1 MTECGT
7 TTFVSPDGYQAA
19 IPGASAN
26 LVFTGRGDFKARLT
40 WLKLPRL
47 SIFRAREDLA
57 RIAYL
62 SLLPTESFISFPIG
76 SGTRLLWSGLALRR
90 GEIVFHARGE
100 RSHQRTM
107 GASHWGLISMP
118 PQQLAAY
125 GKVLAGVKIFPPPV
139 GCVLQPSPAASAL
152 LLRLHSKACDLAET
166 KPQIMSHEEAARAFE
181 QEFVHALVNCLTI
194 DSELPSTAPKRRR
207 AHIMMRFE
215 GALSALGGRQL
226 RTAELCAAIGVK
238 ERTLRV
244 CCSEFLGMSPGRYIR
259 LRRLNMVRAELHR
272 ADPMTASV
280 AAIARRHQFSELG
293 RFAATYRAVFGEMPS
308 DTLRRS
314 GMPSSSGSVDVPDV
328 AQCGF
333 ERRDAHGNSPDGSC
347 PPKIRGGCRRAEP

>member
-1 MTECGT
+1 MPVKGAKRMTECGT
-7 TTFVSPDGYQAA
+7 TTFVSPDGYRAA
-19 IPGASAN
+19 IPGATAN

-40 WLKLPRL
+40 WVKLRKL

-62 SLLPTESFISFPIG
+62 SLLPTETFISFPIG
-76 SGTRLLWSGLALRR
+76 TGTPMLWSGLELRR
-90 GEIVFHARGE
+90 GDIVFHARGE

-107 GASHWGLISMP
+107 GASHWGLVSMP
-118 PQQLAAY
+118 PDQLAAY
-125 GKVLAGVKIFPPPV
+125 GKVLAGVKIFSPAE
-139 GCVLQPSPAASAL
+139 GCVLQPPPPALAL

-181 QEFVHALVNCLTI
+181 QEFIHALVNCLTI
-194 DSELPSTAPKRRR
+194 DGELPSTAPKRRR
-207 AHIMMRFE
+207 ADVMVSFE
-215 GALSALGGRQL
+215 GALSAFGGRQL

-244 CCSEFLGMSPGRYIR
+244 CCSEFLGMSPGRYVR

-272 ADPMTASV
+272 ADPTTASV
-280 AAIARRHQFSELG
+280 ATIARRYQFSELG

-308 DTLRRS
+308 CTLTLRRI
-314 GMPSSSGSVDVPDV
+314 GRRPSARRTVSSLTRPIS
-328 AQCGF
+328 
-333 ERRDAHGNSPDGSC
+333 
-347 PPKIRGGCRRAEP
+347 